1 MRSEIVIVV
10 VFFLLLFLLCIG
22 VDLWITFG
30 ISVTGP
36 CGRIEQE
43 AEAFDPRGLLE
54 ARPVDFPCFLFAWST
69 VKTEHYLGHNSEFCK
84 QGQVATSPTRR
95 SQS

>member
-1 MRSEIVIVV
+1 MRSEIVIAV
-10 VFFLLLFLLCIG
+10 VFFLLLFLLRIG

-30 ISVTGP
+30 ISVTRP

-43 AEAFDPRGLLE
+43 AEAFDPRGLLK

-69 VKTEHYLGHNSEFCK
+69 VKTEHYLGHDSEFCK
-84 QGQVATSPTRR
+84 HGQVATSPIRK
-95 SQS
+95 SLS